1 MIRFAIAFIAL
12 VLWGSTAFAAP
23 DDAFGKAL
31 MARIKSEGFRIESI
45 KTTLLR
51 RIQIDSK
58 NSRKRRQTVYN
69 PVTGVVLRDAI
80 FGIDEEGFLTHVNQI
95 LGGQFRQRQFR
106 QGQTELSTGAAERT
120 PADRPGFWFRRRQAK
135 QKVQKNRTGRSHRV
149 KYPMQ
154 RVHAASGGTKIERRA
169 GPSPE

>member
-12 VLWGSTAFAAP
+12 VLWGSTAFAVP

-45 KTTLLR
+45 KTTFLR

-80 FGIDEEGFLTHVNQI
+80 FGVEDEGFLSHVNQI
-95 LGGQFRQRQFR
+95 LGVDLRSLRSAGN
-106 QGQTELSTGAAERT
+106 GA
-120 PADRPGFWFRRRQAK
+120 DKDGKAK
-135 QKVQKNRTGRSHRV
+135 ENNGKSEGKGN
-149 KYPMQ
+149 
-154 RVHAASGGTKIERRA
+154 SGKGNSGKGNSGKGNSDKGNSGKRK
-169 GPSPE
+169 SN

>member
-31 MARIKSEGFRIESI
+31 MVRIKSEGFRIESI

-69 PVTGVVLRDAI
+69 PVTGVVLRDVI
-80 FGIDEEGFLTHVNQI
+80 FGIEEEGFLTHVHQI
-95 LGGQFRQRQFR
+95 LGVDLRSFRSGR
-106 QGQTELSTGAAERT
+106 GGNGNGTGNSDKIKENNGKSDGKGKSDNGNAGNGKS
-120 PADRPGFWFRRRQAK
+120 DGK
-135 QKVQKNRTGRSHRV
+135 GN
-149 KYPMQ
+149 
-154 RVHAASGGTKIERRA
+154 SGKGK
-169 GPSPE
+169 SN

>member
-12 VLWGSTAFAAP
+12 VFWGSTAFAAP

-45 KTTLLR
+45 KTTFLR

-80 FGIDEEGFLTHVNQI
+80 FGVEDEGFLSHVNQI
-95 LGGQFRQRQFR
+95 LGVDLRSLR
-106 QGQTELSTGAAERT
+106 SGANG
-120 PADRPGFWFRRRQAK
+120 ADKDGKAK
-135 QKVQKNRTGRSHRV
+135 ENNGKSEGKGN
-149 KYPMQ
+149 
-154 RVHAASGGTKIERRA
+154 SGNGNSGKGNSGNGNSGKRK
-169 GPSPE
+169 SN